1 MLKLWQ
7 INGDLVPLSKAQKEV
22 FTSEARFRVL
32 ITGRRF
38 GKTFLAL
45 NELAKFSRY
54 PKKKVWY
61 IAPTFRMCKDIMLD
75 PLVEKMTK
83 HKWISK
89 VNYSDLTITL
99 KNKSLIQLR
108 SSDNFNSLRGV
119 GLDFICIDEFSDVDE
134 RAWFEVLRPTL
145 SDKSREGS
153 ALFLGTPRGFGNWS
167 YNLYKRQDNDKNWKS
182 FQFTTLDGGQVSQ
195 SEIDQ
200 AKNDLDDRTFRQEY
214 MASFEKYSGQIYY
227 NFDREQN
234 VIEHYAP
241 TTNSIHIGI
250 DFNIDPVS
258 AVISEVK
265 QDDLYVYD
273 EIVIYSSNTDELVE
287 EINNRYSG
295 KHIFVYPDPA
305 SKQRKTSAGG
315 RTDLSILKNAG
326 YNVRVRNAHPL
337 IRDRIN
343 AVNTK
348 LKNAKGVRTLFI
360 ANNCKNVIKSIE
372 RQIYK
377 EGTSLPDKENNYD
390 HMNDALG
397 YLVEF
402 LYPIK
407 RDFKP
412 APPKRFS

>member
-1 MLKLWQ
+1 M
-7 INGDLVPLSKAQKEV
+7 PLSKAQKEV

-54 PKKKVWY
+54 PRKKVWY

-167 YNLYKRQDNDKNWKS
+167 YNLYTRQDNDKNWKS

-227 NFDREQN
+227 NFDRQEN
-234 VIEHYAP
+234 VIDEYTT

-295 KHIFVYPDPA
+295 KNIFVYPDPA

>member
-1 MLKLWQ
+1 M
-7 INGDLVPLSKAQKEV
+7 PLSKAQKEV

-61 IAPTFRMCKDIMLD
+61 IAPTYRMCKDIMLD
-75 PLVEKMTK
+75 PLVDKMTK

-89 VNYSDLTITL
+89 VNYSDLTISL
-99 KNKSLIQLR
+99 RNKSLIQLR
-108 SSDNFNSLRGV
+108 SSENFNALRGV

-145 SDKSREGS
+145 SDKSKEGS
-153 ALFLGTPRGFGNWS
+153 ALFLGTPRGYGNWS
-167 YNLYKRQDNDKNWKS
+167 YNLFTKHESDNNWQS
-182 FQFTTLDGGQVSQ
+182 FQYTTLDGGQVSAN
-195 SEIDQ
+195 EIDQ

-234 VIEHYAP
+234 VIEQYAP

-265 QDDLYVYD
+265 QDNLYVYD

-412 APPKRFS
+412 SPPQRFS

>member
-1 MLKLWQ
+1 M
-7 INGDLVPLSKAQKEV
+7 PLSKAQKEV
-22 FTSEARFRVL
+22 FSSEARFRVL

-89 VNYSDLTITL
+89 VNYSDLSITL

-119 GLDFICIDEFSDVDE
+119 GLDFICMDEFSDVDE
-134 RAWFEVLRPTL
+134 RAWYEVLRPTL

-167 YNLYKRQDNDKNWKS
+167 YNLFTRQESDKNWES
-182 FQFTTLDGGQVSQ
+182 FQYTTLDGGQVSQ
-195 SEIDQ
+195 NEIEQ
-200 AKNDLDDRTFRQEY
+200 AKNDLDDRTFKQEY

-227 NFDREQN
+227 NFDRQEN
-234 VIEHYAP
+234 VIDEYVT

-265 QDDLYVYD
+265 QDNLYVYD

-348 LKNAKGVRTLFI
+348 LKNAKGLRTLFI

-412 APPKRFS
+412 SPPKRFS

>member
-1 MLKLWQ
+1 M
-7 INGDLVPLSKAQKEV
+7 PLSKAQKEV

-89 VNYSDLTITL
+89 VNYSDLSITL

-167 YNLYKRQDNDKNWKS
+167 YNLFTRQDSDKNWKS
-182 FQFTTLDGGQVSQ
+182 FQYTTLDGGQVSQ
-195 SEIDQ
+195 NEIDQ

-234 VIEHYAP
+234 VIEQYAP

-265 QDDLYVYD
+265 QDNLYVYD

-287 EINNRYSG
+287 EINNRYSR

-412 APPKRFS
+412 SKPQRFS

>member
-1 MLKLWQ
+1 M
-7 INGDLVPLSKAQKEV
+7 PLSKAQKEV

-54 PKKKVWY
+54 PKKVVWY
-61 IAPTFRMCKDIMLD
+61 IAPTYRMCKDIMLD

-99 KNKSLIQLR
+99 RNKSRIQLR
-108 SSDNFNSLRGV
+108 SSENFNALRGV
-119 GLDFICIDEFSDVDE
+119 GLDFICVDEFSDVDE

-145 SDKSREGS
+145 SDKSKEGS
-153 ALFLGTPRGFGNWS
+153 ALFLGTPRGYGNWS
-167 YNLYKRQDNDKNWKS
+167 YNLFTKQETDKNWKS
-182 FQFTTLDGGQVSQ
+182 FKFTTLEGGQVSPN
-195 SEIDQ
+195 EIEQ
-200 AKNDLDDRTFRQEY
+200 AKQDLDERTFKQEY
-214 MASFEKYSGQIYY
+214 LSDFVNYSGAIYY
-227 NFDREQN
+227 NFNREEN
-234 VIEHYAP
+234 VIDQYTP
-241 TTNSIHIGI
+241 TNNSIHIGI
-250 DFNIDPVS
+250 DFNLDPMS
-258 AVISEVK
+258 AVVSEVK
-265 QDDLYVYD
+265 QDNLYVYD

-326 YNVRVRNAHPL
+326 YNVRVRNTHPL
-337 IRDRIN
+337 VRDRIN
-343 AVNTK
+343 SVNTK

-412 APPKRFS
+412 SKPQRFS

>member
-1 MLKLWQ
+1 
-7 INGDLVPLSKAQKEV
+7 VPLSKAQKEV

-61 IAPTFRMCKDIMLD
+61 IAPTYRMCKDIMLD
-75 PLVEKMTK
+75 PLVDKMTK

-99 KNKSLIQLR
+99 RNKSLIQLR
-108 SSDNFNSLRGV
+108 SSENFNALRGV

-167 YNLYKRQDNDKNWKS
+167 YNLYTRQDNDKNWKS

-234 VIEHYAP
+234 VIEQYAP

-295 KHIFVYPDPA
+295 KNIFVYPDPA

>member
-1 MLKLWQ
+1 
-7 INGDLVPLSKAQKEV
+7 VPLSKAQKEV

-167 YNLYKRQDNDKNWKS
+167 FNLYKRQDNDKNWKS

-234 VIEHYAP
+234 IIEKYTP

-258 AVISEVK
+258 AVISEVQ

-295 KHIFVYPDPA
+295 KNIFVYPDPA

>member
-1 MLKLWQ
+1 M
-7 INGDLVPLSKAQKEV
+7 PLSKAQKEV
-22 FTSEARFRVL
+22 CSSEARFRVL

-61 IAPTFRMCKDIMLD
+61 IAPTFRMCKDIMLS

-167 YNLYKRQDNDKNWKS
+167 YNLYTRQDNDKNWQS

-234 VIEHYAP
+234 VIEQYAP

>member
-1 MLKLWQ
+1 M
-7 INGDLVPLSKAQKEV
+7 PLSKAQKEV

-61 IAPTFRMCKDIMLD
+61 IAPTFRMCKDIMLS

-227 NFDREQN
+227 NFDRDQN
-234 VIEHYAP
+234 IIEKYTP

-295 KHIFVYPDPA
+295 KNIFVYPDPA

>member
-1 MLKLWQ
+1 M
-7 INGDLVPLSKAQKEV
+7 PLSKAQKEV
-22 FTSEARFRVL
+22 FSSEARFRVL

-54 PKKKVWY
+54 PRKKVWY

-89 VNYSDLTITL
+89 VNYSDLSITL

-119 GLDFICIDEFSDVDE
+119 GLDFICMDEFSDVDE
-134 RAWFEVLRPTL
+134 RAWYEVLRPTL

-167 YNLYKRQDNDKNWKS
+167 YNLFTRQESDKNWES
-182 FQFTTLDGGQVSQ
+182 FQYTTLDGGQVSEN
-195 SEIDQ
+195 EIEQ
-200 AKNDLDDRTFRQEY
+200 AKNDLDDRTFKQEY

-227 NFDREQN
+227 NFDRQEN
-234 VIEHYAP
+234 VIDEY
-241 TTNSIHIGI
+241 TTTSNSIHIGI

-265 QDDLYVYD
+265 QDNLYVYD

-348 LKNAKGVRTLFI
+348 LKNAKGLRTLFI

-412 APPKRFS
+412 SPPKRFS

>member
-1 MLKLWQ
+1 M
-7 INGDLVPLSKAQKEV
+7 PLSKAQKEV
-22 FTSEARFRVL
+22 FSSEARFRVL

-54 PKKKVWY
+54 PRKKVWY

-89 VNYSDLTITL
+89 VNYSDLSITL

-119 GLDFICIDEFSDVDE
+119 GLDFICMDEFSDVDE
-134 RAWFEVLRPTL
+134 RAWYEVLRPTL

-167 YNLYKRQDNDKNWKS
+167 YNLFTRQESDKNWES
-182 FQFTTLDGGQVSQ
+182 FQYTTLDGGQVSEN
-195 SEIDQ
+195 EIEQ
-200 AKNDLDDRTFRQEY
+200 AKNDLDDRTFKQEY

-227 NFDREQN
+227 NFDRQEN
-234 VIEHYAP
+234 VIDEYV
-241 TTNSIHIGI
+241 TTSNSIHIGI

-265 QDDLYVYD
+265 QDNLYVYD

-348 LKNAKGVRTLFI
+348 LKNAKGLRTLFI

-412 APPKRFS
+412 SPPKRFS